1 MVKRLVLLHLTINQR
16 DLIDD
21 CIDDECAIEPC
32 TCRRRITVDTQIGIG
47 VIE

>member
-21 CIDDECAIEPC
+21 CIDDEYAIDLALVEEGY
-32 TCRRRITVDTQIGIG
+32 TVDTQIGIG